1 MPKKNTRLS
10 NSLQITSS
18 LYVHLCCISTP
29 ASSVALLTL
38 GLVGSRNDRR
48 RLGDVLAEDVT
59 LDEVGKPD
67 RQLVADELA
76 SRDGEDLCGK

>member
-1 MPKKNTRLS
+1 
-10 NSLQITSS
+10 
-18 LYVHLCCISTP
+18 
-29 ASSVALLTL
+29 
-38 GLVGSRNDRR
+38 
-48 RLGDVLAEDVT
+48 VT